1 MITIRNLCKE
11 FKGVSG
17 SFKVIKNINFHI
29 GDDDFITIMGPSG
42 GGKSTLLQI
51 IGGLTA
57 PTDGEINYNG
67 DILDYKNDKV
77 LNKYRR
83 ENIGFIFQNP
93 NLISSL
99 SPAENLIIAMNSNES
114 YKEKEK
120 RAKSLLESVG
130 LAKRYNANV
139 SSLSGGEAQRVA
151 IVRALVNNPKIILCD
166 EPTGALDSENSN
178 NVLNILM
185 NIKKEKK
192 CALII
197 VTHDNNIAKLGERQ
211 IFLKDGEINEMV

>member
-11 FKGVSG
+11 FKGESG
-17 SFKVIKNINFHI
+17 SFKVLKNINFHI
-29 GDDDFITIMGPSG
+29 GDNDFITIMGPSG

-51 IGGLTA
+51 LGGFTA
-57 PTDGEINYNG
+57 PTDGEVNYNG
-67 DILDYKNDKV
+67 DILNYKDEKV

-93 NLISSL
+93 NLISVL
-99 SPAENLIIAMNSNES
+99 SPLENLIIAINSNES

-120 RAKSLLESVG
+120 RAKTLLESVG
-130 LAKRYNANV
+130 LLERYKDNV

-151 IVRALVNNPKIILCD
+151 IVRALVNNPRIILCD
-166 EPTGALDSENSN
+166 EPTGALDSVNSN

-185 NIKKEKK
+185 NIKKERK
-192 CALII
+192 CSLII
-197 VTHDNNIAKLGERQ
+197 VTHDNNIGKLGERQ
-211 IFLKDGEINEMV
+211 VFLKDGEINEMV

>member
-1 MITIRNLCKE
+1 
-11 FKGVSG
+11 
-17 SFKVIKNINFHI
+17 
-29 GDDDFITIMGPSG
+29 
-42 GGKSTLLQI
+42 
-51 IGGLTA
+51 
-57 PTDGEINYNG
+57 
-67 DILDYKNDKV
+67 
-77 LNKYRR
+77 
-83 ENIGFIFQNP
+83 
-93 NLISSL
+93 
-99 SPAENLIIAMNSNES
+99 MNSNES
-114 YKEKEK
+114 YKNKEK

-130 LAKRYNANV
+130 LAKKYNANV